1 MRLSLYRT
9 GPRHHAELAPAE
21 DAAHATRKPPQTA
34 QLSESERAALHSWA
48 SKHGFVLRSPA
59 DEWLAEAAWR
69 RDLES
74 NERTA

>member
-9 GPRHHAELAPAE
+9 DPPHQADMVPAE
-21 DAAHATRKPPQTA
+21 GAASGLRKPPQSA
-34 QLSESERAALHSWA
+34 QLSDPERAALHSWA
-48 SKHGFVLRSPA
+48 TKHGFVLRNPA

-69 RDLES
+69 LDLES